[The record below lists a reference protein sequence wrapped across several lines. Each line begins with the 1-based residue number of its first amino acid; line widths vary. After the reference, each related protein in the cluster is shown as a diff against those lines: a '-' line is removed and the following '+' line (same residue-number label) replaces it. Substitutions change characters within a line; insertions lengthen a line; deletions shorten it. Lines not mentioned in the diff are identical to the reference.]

1 MRKCSFLVL
10 ACLSLFTYIGLQP
23 SPAHAESTITC
34 PSGTYDM
41 LDWMTLD
48 SGIRGS
54 YYLAGS
60 ANPLYTNMGPGK
72 FYWTKGANGTPWDI
86 QLFDSNYIYLW
97 ITELNWNDPHTFKKF
112 TNNTNE
118 PLVPRCAKAG
128 FPGSTVYVPNT
139 SYQTYSDC
147 SHYKTQNLG
156 TGVNQVWGPYSI
168 SLGGNLPSSLKVLV
182 ASYRYNCNSGYGNC
196 GDKEE
201 YYLSQKY
208 GLVQWV
214 HYSLVT
220 GKYAMK
226 QKTIFNQ
233 LKSGVTSPSFPCF

>member
-1 MRKCSFLVL
+1 
-10 ACLSLFTYIGLQP
+10 
-23 SPAHAESTITC
+23 
-34 PSGTYDM
+34 
-41 LDWMTLD
+41 
-48 SGIRGS
+48 
-54 YYLAGS
+54 
-60 ANPLYTNMGPGK
+60 
-72 FYWTKGANGTPWDI
+72 
-86 QLFDSNYIYLW
+86 
-97 ITELNWNDPHTFKKF
+97 
-112 TNNTNE
+112 
-118 PLVPRCAKAG
+118 
-128 FPGSTVYVPNT
+128 VPNT

-147 SHYKTQNLG
+147 SHYKTRDLG
-156 TGVNQVWGPYSI
+156 KGVNQVWGPYSI

-226 QKTIFNQ
+226 QKTVFNQ